1 MGNLQRR
8 NTGGGVCASRARP
21 GSSTEFTRSGS
32 QTPVSTRTGSLLSP
46 RRLANRI
53 HHTPLDLLRQYLCTR
68 WGAPVGV
75 AGTRGTTPAVL
86 SELLARPSQ
95 SGDEYVCD
103 PIALAVWNTYT
114 LAIGR

>member
-1 MGNLQRR
+1 
-8 NTGGGVCASRARP
+8 
-21 GSSTEFTRSGS
+21 
-32 QTPVSTRTGSLLSP
+32 
-46 RRLANRI
+46 
-53 HHTPLDLLRQYLCTR
+53 
-68 WGAPVGV
+68 VGV

-114 LAIGR
+114 QTH